1 MTFAERRRV
10 VLAVAITIVGVIALS
25 LSRGS
30 SQGDAASG
38 SSGRGPSPS
47 SQSNV
52 PGAGSPYAQTTDDA
66 PADPAF
72 LPEVDPSTAPQIITV
87 NVPAPPAGTVIRGTA
102 SYIRWPQTLGLRP
115 CATPHAL
122 IGAVITVTNLNNGR
136 QIKCNNVSIEA
147 LRDGSVIILHTDV
160 FMELAD
166 LVDAPIPVEIN
177 F

>member
-1 MTFAERRRV
+1 MFAQRRR
-10 VLAVAITIVGVIALS
+10 LAVAIIVTVVALIVVAV
-25 LSRGS
+25 SRGDSGNAGTNSAS
-30 SQGDAASG
+30 STVESG
-38 SSGRGPSPS
+38 NVDPAG
-47 SQSNV
+47 QSD
-52 PGAGSPYAQTTDDA
+52 TK

-72 LPEVDPSTAPQIITV
+72 LPDIDPSVAPEIITV
-87 NVPAPPAGTVIRGTA
+87 NVPTPPVGTIIEGTA
-102 SYIRWPQTLGLRP
+102 SYVRWPQTLGLRP

-147 LRDGSVIILHTDV
+147 LRGGNIIVIHTDV
-160 FMELAD
+160 FLDLAD